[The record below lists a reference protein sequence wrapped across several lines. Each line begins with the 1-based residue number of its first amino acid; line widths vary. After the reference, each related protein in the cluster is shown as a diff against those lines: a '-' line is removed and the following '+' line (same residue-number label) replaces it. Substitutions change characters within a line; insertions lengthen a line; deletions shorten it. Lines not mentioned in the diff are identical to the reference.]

1 MGVMILKYTIIAI
14 SAAALLVLTACE
26 GKKSLDGHPMDK
38 PPPSAFAPRDSE
50 PVFVEP
56 VAEEEGDVEEVVVND
71 VDEAE
76 AEAEAEA
83 DADADEAEAVED
95 EAEPE
100 EDEDEADADEE

>member
-1 MGVMILKYTIIAI
+1 MKYTIIAI

-56 VAEEEGDVEEVVVND
+56 VAEEEGDVEEVVVDD

-83 DADADEAEAVED
+83 DADEAEAVED
-95 EAEPE
+95 EAESE
-100 EDEDEADADEE
+100 EGEDETDADEE

>member
-1 MGVMILKYTIIAI
+1 MGDMILKYTIIAI

-56 VAEEEGDVEEVVVND
+56 AVEEEGDVEEVVVD
-71 VDEAE
+71 VIDEAE
-76 AEAEAEA
+76 AEADEVAEEE
-83 DADADEAEAVED
+83 DAEAVEG
-95 EAEPE
+95 EAESE
-100 EDEDEADADEE
+100 EDEDETDADEE